1 MINLLV
7 LVSVATFVWLFCFT
21 LTNPSSKLYV
31 LDSPTDR
38 SLHDIPKPRTGGVAI
53 FLSVF
58 IAWVVIV
65 LTQDLGTFIYYV
77 LTGLLLL
84 ALISYLDD
92 RNSIPQLWRLL
103 IHVLAAILLL
113 LSGLGLSVTDT
124 QFEGYINYNYIFNT
138 LIIFVIVWCV
148 NLYNFM
154 DGMDG
159 LACGMGVIGFGC
171 LAILG
176 WLAGD
181 ELFLIFAS
189 IVAAA
194 NLGFLPHN
202 FPPAKIF
209 MGDAGSIT
217 MGYLVAFFSLWGIQ
231 EAIFIWWVPILIFSP
246 FIVDATVTL
255 IKRLLSGEKIW
266 EAHKSHYYQKL
277 VIIGWGHKKTA
288 IYEYILML
296 LIACS
301 VIAMHIVESEAMV
314 LLLLSVWSI
323 LYIGII
329 TYISRLSELS
339 GI

>member
-1 MINLLV
+1 MINLLII
-7 LVSVATFVWLFCFT
+7 VSVTTFVWLFCFT
-21 LTNPSSKLYV
+21 LTNPTSKLYV

-53 FLSVF
+53 FISIF
-58 IAWVVIV
+58 IAWVVIL
-65 LTQDLGTFIYYV
+65 LTQDLGVFIYYV

-92 RNSIPQLWRLL
+92 RNSMPQLWRLL
-103 IHVLAAILLL
+103 VHVFAAILLL
-113 LSGLGLSVTDT
+113 LSGLGLSVTDP
-124 QFEGYINYNYIFNT
+124 QLEGYINYNYIFNT

-176 WLAGD
+176 WLAGN
-181 ELFLIFAS
+181 ELFLILAS

-217 MGYLVAFFSLWGIQ
+217 MGYLVAFFSLWGIR
-231 EAIFIWWVPILIFSP
+231 EAIFVWWVPILIFSP

-266 EAHKSHYYQKL
+266 EAHKSHHYQKL

-296 LIACS
+296 LIVCS

>member
-1 MINLLV
+1 MINLLI
-7 LVSVATFVWLFCFT
+7 LVSVITFVWLFCFT

-38 SLHDIPKPRTGGVAI
+38 SLHDVPKPRTGGVAI
-53 FLSVF
+53 FLSIF
-58 IAWVVIV
+58 IAWIVIV
-65 LTQDLGTFIYYV
+65 LTQDLETFIYYI

-103 IHVLAAILLL
+103 VHVLAAILLL
-113 LSGLGLSVTDT
+113 LSGLGLSVSDH
-124 QFEGYINYNYIFNT
+124 QFEGNINYNYIFNT

-159 LACGMGVIGFGC
+159 LACGMGIIGFGC

-176 WLAGD
+176 WLAGN
-181 ELFLIFAS
+181 ELFLILVS

-217 MGYLVAFFSLWGIQ
+217 MGYLVAFFSLWGIH
-231 EAIFIWWVPILIFSP
+231 EAIFVWWVPILIFSP

-255 IKRLLSGEKIW
+255 IKRLLSGENIW
-266 EAHKSHYYQKL
+266 EAHKSHHYQKL

-301 VIAMHIVESEAMV
+301 VIAIHIVDSEMMV
-314 LLLLSVWSI
+314 LLLLSAWSI

-329 TYISRLSELS
+329 VYIGRLSELS
-339 GI
+339 RI